1 VSERDVHSRLQKLS
15 QMDGP
20 PRSLRGVIGD
30 RQSAA
35 SEEEIQ
41 VRIREESQKLLKQA
55 ENLLA
60 QREAQL
66 VARERSL
73 AAHEAGIDLS
83 AINAETI
90 ARVGELETQ
99 LAEHEQRVTE
109 LLEVVEAERARAA
122 ELEHMLGY
130 AGGYGAQDDGVAD
143 DLKAELEALQSQVNE
158 RETSLQELRE
168 GAAGAE

>member
-1 VSERDVHSRLQKLS
+1 MSERDVHSRLQKLS

-30 RQSAA
+30 RASAA

-41 VRIREESQKLLKQA
+41 VRIREESQKLVKQA
-55 ENLLA
+55 EHLLA

-66 VARERSL
+66 VARERAL
-73 AAHEAGIDLS
+73 TAHEAGIDLS

-90 ARVGELETQ
+90 ARVGELEAQ
-99 LAEHEQRVTE
+99 LSEHEQRVTE
-109 LLEVVEAERARAA
+109 LLDVVEGERARAA

-130 AGGYGAQDDGVAD
+130 AGGYGEPADDDGVAA
-143 DLKAELEALQSQVNE
+143 DLKAELEALQ
-158 RETSLQELRE
+158 
-168 GAAGAE
+168 A